1 MSIRLLMSVLISG
14 VSVAAD
20 GAELALSDALEA
32 DLVAQGKAVWVSK
45 PGQRT
50 DLTLHADAH
59 AQMGVAVARRK
70 PAASSIYTRRQL
82 IGERQTRATYHATFL
97 ASGDFYA
104 VSPIIAVTR
113 APTDATYTNDDI
125 YDAIAVAPTN
135 AILTGGL
142 PNASGGN
149 ASWTVSANQVFARQP
164 GASTTAPVLVTG
176 TPIACRSIPR
186 VDGGPGRLAMTRM
199 WSLGSIHA
207 QAATTRMPTVDDSPV
222 GTLANNQLWDAEFPL
237 AGVGQYYYK
246 NSTDHASTDQGSFGS
261 VATRWAAS
269 CLIGA
274 KFHYAKPSIT
284 VLGVG
289 DSLMGGDY
297 NESGRPA
304 RCSYGW
310 RAAYKL
316 MSEGRQVDF
325 INAGYSG
332 YKWDQFGPMLQQLV
346 TQLKPDILLMP
357 IHSGNGISSGVGIG
371 YTAADAN
378 LHVAIAMQYAEWA
391 LNNGVK
397 EVIFATPMP
406 STTAGYNAMYA
417 HLASVVKGS
426 GFPYLDTMAVVAN
439 SDMTWKSGYSID
451 GGHPTAAANDVL
463 ANALADVLRPFS
475 VPA

>member
-1 MSIRLLMSVLISG
+1 MTITCVITKAGRCNTYGAPLLVGQTYTGPNDEVFSLWQTGFATVDNAPEIFKTSQTVPYPASVLDP
-14 VSVAAD
+14 V
-20 GAELALSDALEA
+20 
-32 DLVAQGKAVWVSK
+32 K
-45 PGQRT
+45 PS
-50 DLTLHADAH
+50 
-59 AQMGVAVARRK
+59 
-70 PAASSIYTRRQL
+70 ASSIYTRRQL
-82 IGERQTRATYHATFL
+82 IAERQTRATYHATFL

-104 VSPIIAVTR
+104 VAPIIAVTR
-113 APTDATYTNDDI
+113 EPTDATYTTDDV
-125 YDAIAVAPTN
+125 YDAISAAPTN

-149 ASWTVSANQVFARQP
+149 SSWTVSANQVFARQA
-164 GASTTAPVLVTG
+164 GASTTTPVLVTG

-207 QAATTRMPTVDDSPV
+207 NAATTRMPTVDDSPV
-222 GTLANNQLWDAEFPL
+222 GTLANNQLWDSEFPL

-246 NSTDHASTDQGSFGS
+246 NSTDHASTDQGSFGA

-297 NESGRPA
+297 NESGRPT

-310 RAAYKL
+310 RAAYEL
-316 MSEGRQVDF
+316 MLEGRQIDF

-332 YKWDQFGPMLQQLV
+332 YKWDQFGPMLQKLV
-346 TQLKPDILLMP
+346 AQLKPDILLMP
-357 IHSGNGISSGVGIG
+357 IHTGNGISSGVGIG
-371 YTAADAN
+371 YTTADAD
-378 LHVAIAMQYAEWA
+378 LHIAIAMQYAEWA

-397 EVIFATPMP
+397 DVIFVTPMP
-406 STTAGYNAMYA
+406 STTPGYNVMYDY
-417 HLASVVKGS
+417 LRDVVKAS
-426 GFPYLDTMAVVAN
+426 GFRYFDTMSVVAN
-439 SDMTWKSGYSID
+439 EDLTWKTGYSND
-451 GGHPTAAANDVL
+451 GGHP
-463 ANALADVLRPFS
+463 NALANQNMARSLADVFRPYTTT
-475 VPA
+475 V